1 MDLAVKKD
9 DEVDSMDNDQLVAAM
24 LRAKNERR
32 RAESDVSTVVVG
44 LFDCDSGTMKKKQ
57 TQGFFHNFINSQ
69 RALFLLFLFFT
80 DSPLQFVGSFLFF
93 SGTIVGQPIGT
104 FESRR
109 GKSKKKNRGDQKTGR

>member
-57 TQGFFHNFINSQ
+57 TQGFFHNSIQQPASIIL
-69 RALFLLFLFFT
+69 AI
-80 DSPLQFVGSFLFF
+80 FVFH
-93 SGTIVGQPIGT
+93 
-104 FESRR
+104 
-109 GKSKKKNRGDQKTGR
+109 